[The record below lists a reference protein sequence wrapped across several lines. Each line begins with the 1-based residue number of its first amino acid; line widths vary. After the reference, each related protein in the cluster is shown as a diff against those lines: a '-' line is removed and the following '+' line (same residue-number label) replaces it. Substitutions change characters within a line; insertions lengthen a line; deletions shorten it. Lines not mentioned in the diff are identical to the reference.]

1 MKKLIL
7 FSSLSY
13 LAWNSTVS
21 VNLADEVA
29 STAATASP
37 ASSETSLVGTW
48 REEREVEWKEEEEEE
63 RKKEEVEVSE
73 RGKERGGRGEKKN

>member
-1 MKKLIL
+1 MYLGSMLSLRVELSFFFLRFRGEFFGFFFHRSSRERKGKNQKFKL
-7 FSSLSY
+7 FSH

-37 ASSETSLVGTW
+37 ASSETSLVGT
-48 REEREVEWKEEEEEE
+48 
-63 RKKEEVEVSE
+63 
-73 RGKERGGRGEKKN
+73 